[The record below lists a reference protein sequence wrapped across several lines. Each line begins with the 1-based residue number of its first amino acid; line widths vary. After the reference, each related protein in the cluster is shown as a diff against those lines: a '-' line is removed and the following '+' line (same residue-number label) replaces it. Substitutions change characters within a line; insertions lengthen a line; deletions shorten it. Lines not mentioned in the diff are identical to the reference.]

1 MCPGNRSPLVH
12 QEDQIA
18 LTLKVT
24 DKKFE
29 VINFSAWQPH
39 DNATAEHLNFKT
51 TPDEA
56 QGSTGK

>member
-1 MCPGNRSPLVH
+1 LVH